1 MHQNQKKEQFNIAFV
16 RALAAQA
23 GHNIGEFEVDDDSI
37 DILFTSRLTG
47 TKFRSPQI
55 NVQLKCTSG
64 HTCDGKQLNFPLKRK
79 NYDDLRGSDIL
90 VPRYLAVLVVPKNDE
105 DWIEHGDS
113 GILLK
118 GECYWHSLRYLE
130 ETANDTKVTI
140 NIPAKQRLTAASLT
154 DLLTL
159 AGDGKYI

>member
-1 MHQNQKKEQFNIAFV
+1 MHLTQKKEQFNIAFI

-37 DILFTSRLTG
+37 DILFTSKTTG

-55 NVQLKCTSG
+55 NVQLKCTSS
-64 HTCDGKQLNFPLKRK
+64 HTCDGEKLTFRLKRK

-90 VPRYLAVLVVPKNDE
+90 VPRYLAVLVVPESDD
-105 DWIEHGDS
+105 DWIEQGDS
-113 GILLK
+113 GILLN
-118 GECYWHSLRYLE
+118 GECYWYSLRHHE
-130 ETANDTKVTI
+130 ETTVVGKITI
-140 NIPAKQRLTAASLT
+140 HIPAKQRLTKASLT
-154 DLLTL
+154 NLLTL